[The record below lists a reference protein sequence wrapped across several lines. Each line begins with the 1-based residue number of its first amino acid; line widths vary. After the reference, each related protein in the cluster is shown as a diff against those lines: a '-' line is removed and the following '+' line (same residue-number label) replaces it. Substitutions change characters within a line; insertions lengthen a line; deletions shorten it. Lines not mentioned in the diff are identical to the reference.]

1 MKKTFFWRVTRLVA
15 LFTVLPAIF
24 LSIDLAVA
32 QNNDPAKIL
41 PNDLGVAH
49 ATGVW
54 LDIDGVIGPAV
65 HDYVKRSFAKAQAQ
79 LARVI
84 ILRINTPG
92 GLEVSMRD
100 IVQEILASPI
110 PVIGYVA
117 PGGAR
122 AASAG
127 TYILYASHIAAMAP
141 ATNLGAATPVKIGG
155 MPQFPDPAKERPADR
170 SDEPP
175 IARDDAMTKK
185 IVNDA
190 VAYIRGLAEMRG
202 RNAEWAEQAVREGV
216 SLTASEA
223 LKVNV
228 IDLIATD
235 LDDLLAKIDGRT
247 VSVAGEEVILATQNL
262 KLTKIEPDWRTRLL
276 AVITDPSIA
285 YILMLIGLY
294 GLILEFANP
303 GTIVAGVV
311 GTISLLLALFAFQV
325 LPVNYAGM
333 ALIFL
338 GITFMLA
345 EAFAPSF
352 GALGLGG
359 ITAFAIGSVMLI
371 DTDIPGYGI
380 SLPLIATFTLLSAG
394 ICIFI
399 LGMALNAR
407 KKPVVTGSEQ
417 MQGSIGETLE
427 DFDHEGWVRV
437 HGEQWRARTR
447 SPLKAR
453 QKIKVISMHGLLL
466 EVEPCNDT
474 LED

>member
-1 MKKTFFWRVTRLVA
+1 MQLVVLLTILLFAGPSIAKNDDPVKTL
-15 LFTVLPAIF
+15 
-24 LSIDLAVA
+24 
-32 QNNDPAKIL
+32 QNNSVV
-41 PNDLGVAH
+41 NH
-49 ATGVW
+49 AIGVW

-65 HDYVKRSFAKAQAQ
+65 HDYVQRSLAKAQEQ
-79 LARVI
+79 QARVI

-92 GLEVSMRD
+92 GLDVSMRNIIQD
-100 IVQEILASPI
+100 IIASPI
-110 PVIGYVA
+110 PVVGYVA
-117 PGGAR
+117 PSGAR

-127 TYILYASHIAAMAP
+127 TYILYASHIAAMSP

-155 MPQFPDPAKERPADR
+155 LPQLPDPAREKPTDQSGELPVAQ
-170 SDEPP
+170 
-175 IARDDAMTKK
+175 DDAMTRKV
-185 IVNDA
+185 INDA

-202 RNAEWAEQAVREGV
+202 RNADWAEQAVRAGV
-216 SLTASEA
+216 SLTASDA
-223 LKVNV
+223 LKENV

-235 LDDLLAKIDGRT
+235 LDDLLLKIHGRT
-247 VSVAGEEVILATQNL
+247 VSAAGEEVTLATQDL
-262 KLTKIEPDWRTRLL
+262 RLVRIEPDWRARLL

-285 YILMLIGLY
+285 YILMLIGIY

-338 GITFMLA
+338 GIAFMLA

-359 ITAFAIGSVMLI
+359 ITAFAIGSVILI

-380 SLPLIATFTLLSAG
+380 SLPLIVTFTLLSAG
-394 ICIFI
+394 VCIFI
-399 LGMALNAR
+399 LGMALKAR
-407 KKPVVTGSEQ
+407 KRPVVTGSER
-417 MQGSIGETLE
+417 MLHSVGEVME
-427 DFDHEGWVRV
+427 DFDREGWVRV
-437 HGEQWRARTR
+437 QGEQWRARTH

-453 QKIKVISMHGLLL
+453 QRVKVTAMHGLLL
-466 EVEPCNDT
+466 EVEPGNDT
-474 LED
+474 LES

>member
-1 MKKTFFWRVTRLVA
+1 MQLVFLLA
-15 LFTVLPAIF
+15 ILLFAD
-24 LSIDLAVA
+24 LSTAQNEGSDNTPRNDLATTNAV
-32 QNNDPAKIL
+32 
-41 PNDLGVAH
+41 
-49 ATGVW
+49 GVW

-65 HDYVKRSFAKAQAQ
+65 HDYVKRSFAKAQVQ
-79 LARVI
+79 QARVI

-92 GLEVSMRD
+92 GLDVSMRD
-100 IVQEILASPI
+100 IIQDIIASPI

-155 MPQFPDPAKERPADR
+155 MPQLPDPTREKP
-170 SDEPP
+170 SDSSGELPV
-175 IARDDAMTKK
+175 AQDDAMTRK

-202 RNAEWAEQAVREGV
+202 RNADWAEQAVRAGV
-216 SLTASEA
+216 SLTAGEA
-223 LKVNV
+223 LKENV

-235 LDDLLAKIDGRT
+235 LDDLLTQIDGRSVT
-247 VSVAGEEVILATQNL
+247 VAGETLQLKTQNL
-262 KLTKIEPDWRTRLL
+262 KLVQIEPDWRARLL

-285 YILMLIGLY
+285 YILMLIGIY

-325 LPVNYAGM
+325 LPVNYAGL

-338 GITFMLA
+338 GIAFMLA

-399 LGMALNAR
+399 LGMTLNAR

-453 QKIKVISMHGLLL
+453 QKIKVMSMHGLLL

>member
-1 MKKTFFWRVTRLVA
+1 MQLVG
-15 LFTVLPAIF
+15 LLTVLLLTGPSAAQNDDPVKTPRN
-24 LSIDLAVA
+24 DLATT
-32 QNNDPAKIL
+32 
-41 PNDLGVAH
+41 H
-49 ATGVW
+49 AMGVW
-54 LDIDGVIGPAV
+54 LDIDGVIGPAM

-79 LARVI
+79 QARVI

-92 GLEVSMRD
+92 GLDVSMRD
-100 IVQEILASPI
+100 IIQDIIASPI

-127 TYILYASHIAAMAP
+127 PYILYASHIAAMAP
-141 ATNLGAATPVKIGG
+141 ATNLGAATPIKIGG
-155 MPQFPDPAKERPADR
+155 LPKLPDPTREKPADQ
-170 SDEPP
+170 SGELPV
-175 IARDDAMTKK
+175 AQDDAMTKK

-202 RNAEWAEQAVREGV
+202 RNADWAEQAVRAGV
-216 SLTASEA
+216 SLTAGEA
-223 LKVNV
+223 LKENV

-235 LDDLLAKIDGRT
+235 LDDLLIKIDGRSVT
-247 VSVAGEEVILATQNL
+247 VGGETLQLTTQNL
-262 KLTKIEPDWRTRLL
+262 KLVQIEPDWRARLL

-285 YILMLIGLY
+285 YILMLIGIY

-303 GTIVAGVV
+303 GTVVAGVV

-338 GITFMLA
+338 GIAFMLA

-359 ITAFAIGSVMLI
+359 ITAFAMGSVMLI

-380 SLPLIATFTLLSAG
+380 SLPLIATFTIMSAG
-394 ICIFI
+394 VCIFI
-399 LGMALNAR
+399 LGMALKAR
-407 KKPVVTGSEQ
+407 KRPVVTGNEQ
-417 MQGSIGETLE
+417 MLHSVGEAIE
-427 DFDHEGWVRV
+427 GFDHEGWVRV
-437 HGEQWRARTR
+437 HGEQWRARTH
-447 SPLKAR
+447 SPLQPHQQIRVTA
-453 QKIKVISMHGLLL
+453 IHGLLL
-466 EVEPCNDT
+466 EVEPWEANNKT
-474 LED
+474 EN